1 MSVTEAPK
9 RFRATLVP
17 IPKPRRLRGI
27 RKYLRATGN
36 TWTPQ
41 RGWGKSKVVPPK
53 VRTRVFRQYTILA
66 ESAGLRV
73 WKESESTLPPQD
85 GKMAGMLRRLE
96 ISDRHRAVLADAIFS
111 IETVIGLNY
120 IRNRI
125 YDELGINEHPSWSKD
140 DL

>member
-1 MSVTEAPK
+1 
-9 RFRATLVP
+9 
-17 IPKPRRLRGI
+17 
-27 RKYLRATGN
+27 
-36 TWTPQ
+36 
-41 RGWGKSKVVPPK
+41 VVPPK

-96 ISDRHRAVLADAIFS
+96 ISDRHRAVLADAIFAIEDDLES
-111 IETVIGLNY
+111 QGGGRPWDETVIGLNY